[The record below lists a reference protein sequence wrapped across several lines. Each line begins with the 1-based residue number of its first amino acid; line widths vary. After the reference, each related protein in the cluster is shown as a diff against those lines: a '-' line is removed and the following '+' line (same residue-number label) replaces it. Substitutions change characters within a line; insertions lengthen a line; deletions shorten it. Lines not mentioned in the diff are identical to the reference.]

1 MFARIVID
9 MKNDHIDDYYDYLI
23 PENLMDFVK
32 VGTRVLVSF
41 GFQDLLGYVIELTD
55 ESKYASN
62 IKPSVT
68 LGTGVISGNSTFAYI
83 DFEDENTGNELIDV
97 RLNNAY
103 RKSKKIYQV
112 TANSCSYNKAE
123 ANLSL
128 AVQENRD
135 SKQASALACLVNE
148 GTVATVAGETIS
160 DKAVDARKQLR
171 KEHAKPDVVFA
182 SVDAFAEMLKEAG
195 SKYTPSTNDR
205 IITTGQVGHYLGMTW
220 FEVDALEGVA
230 KYFGFDSDETAKE
243 VNLDDVDLIVYD
255 HTALKVADNL
265 NMMRLKDSERFTGVL
280 AQNEINSGFR
290 VSNAKK
296 VAVVKKSA

>member
-1 MFARIVID
+1 
-9 MKNDHIDDYYDYLI
+9 MKYN
-23 PENLMDFVK
+23 NDFVDEQYSSILEPNLFADTVIIPGITYDNNFEGDVK
-32 VGTRVLVSF
+32 SGLVHFYKENTS
-41 GFQDLLGYVIELTD
+41 GKQAPG
-55 ESKYASN
+55 
-62 IKPSVT
+62 KPA
-68 LGTGVISGNSTFAYI
+68 G

-148 GTVATVAGETIS
+148 GTVATVAGETVS
-160 DKAVDARKQLR
+160 DKAVEARKQLR
-171 KEHAKPDVVFA
+171 KEHAKPDIVFA

-195 SKYTPSTNDR
+195 SKFTPSTNDR
-205 IITTGQVGHYLGMTW
+205 IITTGQVGQYLGMTW
-220 FEVDALEGVA
+220 FEVDGFEGTA
-230 KYFGFDSDETAKE
+230 EYFAFDSDETAKE
-243 VNLDDVDLIVYD
+243 VNLDEIDLVVYD
-255 HTALKVADNL
+255 HTTLKIADNL

-290 VSNAKK
+290 VSNSKK
-296 VAVVKKSA
+296 VAVIKKTA

>member
-1 MFARIVID
+1 
-9 MKNDHIDDYYDYLI
+9 MKYNS
-23 PENLMDFVK
+23 DFVDEQYSSILEPNLFADTVIIPGITYDDNFEGDVK
-32 VGTRVLVSF
+32 AGLVHFYKENTSGT
-41 GFQDLLGYVIELTD
+41 QDPG
-55 ESKYASN
+55 
-62 IKPSVT
+62 KPA
-68 LGTGVISGNSTFAYI
+68 G
-83 DFEDENTGNELIDV
+83 DFDDENTGNELIDV

>member
-1 MFARIVID
+1 
-9 MKNDHIDDYYDYLI
+9 MKYNS
-23 PENLMDFVK
+23 DFVDEQYSSILEPNLFADTVIIPGITYDDNFEGDVK
-32 VGTRVLVSF
+32 AGLVHFYKENTS
-41 GFQDLLGYVIELTD
+41 GKKDP
-55 ESKYASN
+55 SKPA
-62 IKPSVT
+62 
-68 LGTGVISGNSTFAYI
+68 G

>member
-1 MFARIVID
+1 
-9 MKNDHIDDYYDYLI
+9 MKYN
-23 PENLMDFVK
+23 NDFVDEQYSSILEPNLFADTVIIPGITYDDNFEGDVK
-32 VGTRVLVSF
+32 AGLVHFYKENKTDRKAPGAPVG
-41 GFQDLLGYVIELTD
+41 
-55 ESKYASN
+55 
-62 IKPSVT
+62 
-68 LGTGVISGNSTFAYI
+68 
-83 DFEDENTGNELIDV
+83 DFEDEATGNTLIDV

-135 SKQASALACLVNE
+135 DKQASALACLVNE
-148 GTVATVAGETIS
+148 GTVATVTGTTVT

-171 KEHAKPDVVFA
+171 KKHAKPDIVFA

-220 FEVDALEGVA
+220 FEVDGFEGTA

-243 VNLDDVDLIVYD
+243 VNLDDVDLVVYD
-255 HTALKVADNL
+255 HTTLKIADNL

-290 VSNAKK
+290 VSNSDK
-296 VAVVKKSA
+296 VAVIKKTA